1 VRSIIVV
8 ACTAALLSGCGLL
21 SPEEELLIPVQAGQ
35 LTSDPGIGMTV
46 IPEAERG
53 QPLTLAGMDLDGA
66 PLSLGDSLGE
76 VTVVNSWATWCAPC
90 RTEMPEFADV
100 ATKLDGQG
108 VTFVGINVQDD
119 LDAAREYTIDTPY
132 RSIVDPDGSLVAQIP
147 DVPPRSLPVTVILD
161 RQGRVAVRIVGP
173 IVLGTLEDTVLSVLA
188 SEQLAPEQLTSEQT

>member
-1 VRSIIVV
+1 VRALVFLV
-8 ACTAALLSGCGLL
+8 CGALLLAGCDLL

-35 LTSDPGIGMTV
+35 LTSDPGIGLTV

-53 QPLTLAGMDLDGA
+53 A
-66 PLSLGDSLGE
+66 PLELSGVDLTGEPIALSDSRGE
-76 VTVVNSWATWCAPC
+76 VTVVNSWATWCPPC

-100 ATKLDGQG
+100 ARILDGQG

-119 LDAAREYTIDTPY
+119 VDSARDYTKDTPY

-161 RQGRVAVRIVGP
+161 SQGRIAVRIVGP
-173 IVLGTLEDTVLSVLA
+173 IVLGTLQDTVLNVLA
-188 SEQLAPEQLTSEQT
+188 QERT

>member
-1 VRSIIVV
+1 MRSIIVI
-8 ACTAALLSGCGLL
+8 ACTAVLLSGCGLL

-66 PLSLGDSLGE
+66 PLSLSDSLGD

-119 LDAAREYTIDTPY
+119 LEAAREYTADTPY

-147 DVPPRSLPVTVILD
+147 DVPPRSLPITVILD
-161 RQGRVAVRIVGP
+161 GQGRVAVRIVGP

-188 SEQLAPEQLTSEQT
+188 AEEA

>member
-1 VRSIIVV
+1 MRSIIVV

-119 LDAAREYTIDTPY
+119 LDAAREYTADTPY

-147 DVPPRSLPVTVILD
+147 DVPPRSLPITVILD
-161 RQGRVAVRIVGP
+161 GQGRVAVRIVGP

-188 SEQLAPEQLTSEQT
+188 AEEA

>member
-119 LDAAREYTIDTPY
+119 LDAAREYTADTPY

-147 DVPPRSLPVTVILD
+147 DVPPRSLPITVILD
-161 RQGRVAVRIVGP
+161 GQGRVAVRIVGP

-188 SEQLAPEQLTSEQT
+188 AEEA